1 VLAFITCVTFI
12 CFGVNTEENHNEIE
26 RGKKKKKEKKK
37 EKHMHMNYGVW
48 FMTYIHKLKL
58 YRTTIFTFILDSLY
72 INTNVLKPLFD
83 I

>member
-37 EKHMHMNYGVW
+37 RETHAHELWGLVYD
-48 FMTYIHKLKL
+48 L
-58 YRTTIFTFILDSLY
+58 YSQVEAL
-72 INTNVLKPLFD
+72 
-83 I
+83 